1 MRRAATLLPLGLCLA
16 LAGPA
21 TAADQTVNATGSATF
36 SPASVTI
43 NPGEKVT
50 WKNQSGFHNV
60 VFDDGSYTQ
69 PAEPSFSMWSVDR
82 TFPNPGTFK
91 YHCGFHGT
99 SMSGTVVVQAPGGEQ
114 PPPTGGG
121 ADTTPPD
128 IDGLKLVPST
138 FCNRKT
144 KTCKRTGSKI
154 VFSVDEDAKITGR
167 IIRRKDGKRV
177 GSLSIAATAG
187 DNEFDF
193 AAKGLARNKYRLE
206 LTPKDAAGNKA
217 PKPSR
222 ANFTIATKR
231 G

>member
-1 MRRAATLLPLGLCLA
+1 MRRAATLLTSAACLA

-21 TAADQTVNATGSATF
+21 TAADQTVNATGSATW
-36 SPASVTI
+36 SPSTVTV
-43 NPGEKVT
+43 NEGEKVT

-69 PAEPSFSMWSVDR
+69 PSEPSVSMWSVDR
-82 TFPNPGTFK
+82 VFPTAGTFK

-99 SMSGTVVVQAPGGEQ
+99 AMAGTVVVQGAGT

-128 IDGLKLVPST
+128 IDGLKVTPGT

-144 KTCKRTGSKI
+144 KTCKRTGALIRFKL
-154 VFSVDEDAKITGR
+154 DEEAKITGR
-167 IIRRKDGKRV
+167 IIRRKDNKRV
-177 GSLSIAATAG
+177 GSLSISATAG
-187 DNEFDF
+187 DNEFDL
-193 AAKGLARNKYRLE
+193 AAKGLAIGKYRLE

-217 PKPSR
+217 AKPTR
-222 ANFTIATKR
+222 ANFNIATKR